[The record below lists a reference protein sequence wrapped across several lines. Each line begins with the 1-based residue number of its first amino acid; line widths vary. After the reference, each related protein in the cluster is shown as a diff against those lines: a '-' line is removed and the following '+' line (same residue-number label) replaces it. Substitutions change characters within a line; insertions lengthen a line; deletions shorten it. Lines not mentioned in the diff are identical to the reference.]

1 MKITIIGWYGT
12 ETIGDRG
19 ILAGLI
25 SIFSQT
31 YDDFE
36 IKLGSLYP
44 FFSERTIFEDQSI
57 YEELTGKKITLEIFN
72 VKNYIDLNK
81 SIKDSELVVMGGGP
95 LMDLSELFMVEYAFS
110 LAKKNR
116 IKTAVLGCGV
126 GPLFQKKFKKSV
138 LNIIKK
144 SDLVILRDN
153 QSKINLTN
161 IAKEFQKVL
170 KETNI
175 HVSTDPAVECCVKYR
190 KNSEI
195 LQRNDILASQKNYIA
210 VNLRSFPVDYSE
222 SDLGDLVNNQ
232 LIIFIKKLAEK
243 YSDREIRLIPMSY
256 FHLGCDDR
264 EFLNQIIFKEK
275 LPNVTVQNK
284 PLTLKNTM
292 KIFQNSYFNIGMR
305 FHSVVF
311 QTILSGNNYI
321 LDYTEPRKGKIY
333 GFIKD
338 ISKGDFY
345 NTRYIVLQDGNNVEF
360 EDMEQNIDK
369 AFSFNDKNIENL
381 LSIYVRELK
390 LLDERT

>member
-25 SIFSQT
+25 SIFSQI
-31 YDDFE
+31 YGEFE

-44 FFSERTIFEDQSI
+44 FFSERTVFEDQSI

-72 VKNYIDLNK
+72 VKNYIDLSK

-95 LMDLSELFMVEYAFS
+95 LMDLRELFMVEYAFS

-116 IKTAVLGCGV
+116 IKTAVLGCGI
-126 GPLFQKKFKKSV
+126 GPLFQKRFKISV

-153 QSKINLTN
+153 QSKINLIN
-161 IAKEFQKVL
+161 IAKELSKFL

-175 HVSTDPAVECCVKYR
+175 HVSTDPAVECCIKYR
-190 KNSEI
+190 KNSAI
-195 LQRNDILASQKNYIA
+195 LQCNDILASQKNYIA
-210 VNLRSFPVDYSE
+210 INVRSFPVDYSE

-232 LIIFIKKLAEK
+232 LILFIKTLAK
-243 YSDREIRLIPMSY
+243 QYSDREIRLIPMSY
-256 FHLGCDDR
+256 FYLGCDDR
-264 EFLNQIIFKEK
+264 EFLNQIILKEK

-292 KIFQNSYFNIGMR
+292 KVFQNSDFNIGMR

-311 QTILSGNNYI
+311 QTILSGKNYI

-338 ISKGDFY
+338 IDEGDFY
-345 NTRYIVLQDGNNVEF
+345 NNRYIVLQDGNKVEF
-360 EDMEQNIDK
+360 EDMKQNINK
-369 AFSFNDKNIENL
+369 AFGFNDKKVEDL
-381 LSIYVRELK
+381 LSIYVKELK
-390 LLDERT
+390 LLNERT